1 MSPTLRSIVCGVLG
15 LTLSAAGSTAAVA
28 ATTSAGEAAPACV
41 QYAAGWRYTSV
52 SNGCD
57 TAQQVTVEYRDGT
70 SVPCRTAAPGDT
82 VTFPGYGT
90 SGNEVLG
97 VVLCGT
103 TPA

>member
-1 MSPTLRSIVCGVLG
+1 M
-15 LTLSAAGSTAAVA
+15 LSVAGSTQAAA
-28 ATTSAGEAAPACV
+28 AEAASVDGAAPACV
-41 QYAAGWRYTSV
+41 RYSTSWRYTFV

-57 TAQQVTVEYRDGT
+57 TPQQVTVEYRDGT

-90 SGNEVLG
+90 TGNEVLG
-97 VVLCGT
+97 VAVCGT